1 MTMTEPKQLIV
12 DFIAQFKKDR
22 PVYEELCRKAAQMVD
37 AAIKQKGIMAI
48 VTARVKD
55 PDRLQE
61 KLVRRDQEEGLN
73 YQTFDDIYANVPDLM
88 GVRVALYF
96 PNDAQK
102 IEGLL
107 TPQFRIVRSKHYP
120 APIQGYENDQ
130 GQGFTAYKRR
140 VYPGYEGRRFDGYC
154 AVHHHVRFAHTDGEK
169 PELDPVIE
177 IQVASLLMHAWSE
190 VEHDLAYKNKMG
202 KVSREE
208 YECLDEINGLV
219 LAGEIALNRLERLSR
234 QRIEQENS
242 PFPSHYALQ
251 SYLEKWQADHGQEG
265 RDLGNVETLFKLYQM
280 KDMLSRDQVDAEL
293 AKLPRQSEKD
303 GELLADRLVDQFDN
317 KTMVKKVV
325 SEAVMRLNGLDPETQ
340 NQAQLGRFMS
350 RWNELERDIQASLRI
365 RGYKAY
371 NSAITWRLVVEEYAL
386 TGPIREAYHRL
397 RLERNKIV
405 HGYVPTSAASFERL
419 NAEMDRVMEMLKE
432 EYGV

>member
-1 MTMTEPKQLIV
+1 MAMAEPKQLIV

-37 AAIKQKGIMAI
+37 ALVKQKGIMAI

-61 KLVRRDQEEGLN
+61 KLTRRDQEEGLN
-73 YQTFDDIYANVPDLM
+73 YQTFEDIYANVPDLM
-88 GVRVALYF
+88 GIRVALYF
-96 PNDAQK
+96 PADAQK
-102 IEGLL
+102 IAGLL
-107 TPQFRIVRSKHYP
+107 TPQFEIVRSKQYP
-120 APIQGYENDQ
+120 APVRGFGND
-130 GQGFTAYKRR
+130 QGFTAYKRR

-154 AVHHHVRFAHTDGEK
+154 AVHHHVRFARTEGAK
-169 PELDPVIE
+169 QELNPVIE

-234 QRIEQENS
+234 QRIEQESS

-251 SYLEKWQADHGQEG
+251 SYLEKWQADHGQPG

-280 KDMLSRDQVDAEL
+280 KDMLSRAQVDAEL
-293 AKLPRQSEKD
+293 AKLTRQSEKD
-303 GELLADRLVDQFDN
+303 EELLADRLVDQFDN
-317 KTMVKKVV
+317 KAMVKQVV
-325 SEAVMRLNGLDPETQ
+325 SDAVMRLNGLDPETEH
-340 NQAQLGRFMS
+340 QAQLGKFMS
-350 RWNELERDIQASLRI
+350 RWNELEKAIQAALRT

-386 TGPIREAYHRL
+386 TGPIREIYHRL

-405 HGYVPTSAASFERL
+405 HGYLPSTANGFKRI
-419 NAEMDRVMEMLKE
+419 NAEMDRLLALLKE
-432 EYGV
+432 EYDV

>member
-1 MTMTEPKQLIV
+1 MAMAEPKQLIV

-37 AAIKQKGIMAI
+37 ALVKQKGIMAI
-48 VTARVKD
+48 ITARVKD

-61 KLVRRDQEEGLN
+61 KLIRRDQEEGLN
-73 YQTFDDIYANVPDLM
+73 YQTFEDIYANVPDLM
-88 GVRVALYF
+88 GIRVALYF
-96 PNDAQK
+96 PADAQK
-102 IEGLL
+102 IAGLL
-107 TPQFRIVRSKHYP
+107 TPQFEIVRSKQYP
-120 APIQGYENDQ
+120 APIRGFGSD
-130 GQGFTAYKRR
+130 QGFTAYKRR

-154 AVHHHVRFAHTDGEK
+154 AVHHHVRFARADGEK
-169 PELDPVIE
+169 PEVDPVIE

-234 QRIEQENS
+234 QRIEQESS

-251 SYLEKWQADHGQEG
+251 SYLEKWQADHGQPG

-280 KDMLSRDQVDAEL
+280 KDMLSRTQVDAEL
-293 AKLPRQSEKD
+293 AKLTRQSEKD
-303 GELLADRLVDQFDN
+303 EELLADRLVDQFDN
-317 KTMVKKVV
+317 KAMVKRVV
-325 SEAVMRLNGLDPETQ
+325 SDAVMRLNGLDPETEH
-340 NQAQLGRFMS
+340 QAQLGKFMS
-350 RWNELERDIQASLRI
+350 RWNELEKAIQAALRT

-386 TGPIREAYHRL
+386 TGPIRESYHRL

-405 HGYVPTSAASFERL
+405 HGYLPSTANGFKRI
-419 NAEMDRVMEMLKE
+419 NAEMDRLLALLKE
-432 EYGV
+432 EYDV